1 MERNKIIGLV
11 VFALLFVGFSYFNTT
26 ENEKYLAKKAEYEAQ
41 IEAIQAEKR
50 VEQSKIESKSAEEI
64 KAESVAQIGQT
75 LTAARTAA
83 ASDIV
88 LENEELRVVLSTRGA
103 QVKDVTLKDYTKY
116 PEENKKERTELVKLF
131 EPATAEMNL
140 SFFVRNGFGEFKIES
155 NDYTFTELSRRTL
168 SDSEEV
174 TLGLS
179 FDSGARLEYIYTLYK
194 TADEARNYM
203 LDFKVRMQGLSAIM
217 SNQQSM
223 SLYWSN
229 TSYQN
234 ERGFSNENTSTTVA
248 YRLAGEKSSE
258 ELGVST
264 ESKSENIAQGIDWVA
279 FKQQY
284 FSSVIITPEG
294 GISKGDVSY
303 KTAEDGSG
311 YIKTFKATMEL
322 PLLPNK
328 SEYDMALYFGPN
340 SYPTLKAVND
350 LGYGDL
356 RIEEL
361 VPLGWG
367 IFGWVNKFLV
377 IPVFE
382 LLKEHIASFGVII
395 LILAILVKIIILP
408 MTYSSYL
415 SMAKMR
421 LIKPEVD
428 ALNARFP
435 KQEDAAAKQQATME
449 LYNKAGVNPLGG
461 CIPMLIQMPV
471 IIAMFRFFP
480 ASIELRG
487 ESFLWANDLSSYDSI
502 LTLPFNIPFYGDHVS
517 LFALLMTIV
526 LVVYS
531 LQNYNQSASAQPQMA
546 GMKIMMVYM
555 MPLMML
561 FWFNSYSSGLCY
573 YYFLTNVLTIIQ
585 TIAIRR
591 MIDDDKIHAML
602 RANTEKNK
610 NKQKSKFQQRY
621 EEALA
626 EQQRKQGK

>member
-103 QVKDVTLKDYTKY
+103 QVKDVTLKEYTKY

-234 ERGFSNENTSTTVA
+234 ERGFSNENTYTTVA

-284 FSSVIITPEG
+284 FSSVIIAPEG

-471 IIAMFRFFP
+471 IIARFRFFP

-546 GMKIMMVYM
+546 GMKFMMVYM